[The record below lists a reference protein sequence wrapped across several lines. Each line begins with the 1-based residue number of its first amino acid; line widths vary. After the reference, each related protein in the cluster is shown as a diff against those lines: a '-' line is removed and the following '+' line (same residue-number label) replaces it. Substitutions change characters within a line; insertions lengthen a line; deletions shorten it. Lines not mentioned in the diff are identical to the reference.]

1 MQRLQ
6 DRGVPISERDDVRP
20 GASTPDW
27 EAIHVFLEVAR
38 QGSFRSASDHLGQS
52 INALRRRIAELEQ
65 QLGVTL
71 LTRHVDGVRTTAEGA
86 EILESARKMEL
97 ASFGL
102 IRARDRASPALEGEL
117 KIAVTEGLGTFWLA
131 PRLIEFQR
139 KHPKLL
145 VDLNCAMRSA
155 DVLRLQADAAVQLAK
170 PENPDVKMV
179 KLGQLHSMPF
189 AAPSY
194 VATYGA
200 PKSLQELFQ
209 HRVVLQVAEQT
220 LMQDLYNRVAPGVPQ
235 VGFVAMRTNVSS
247 AHYWSVA
254 KGAGIGWLPT
264 YSYPIGGRVVPLDID
279 PQLRFSFPI
288 WLTYHADAARIP
300 RVRRMIDWIIDSF
313 DSRKFPWFK
322 DEFVHPNDL
331 PSDYAGTPVANLF
344 EGFFGGK
351 RDAEP
356 ALAVSGRTR

>member
-6 DRGVPISERDDVRP
+6 QRGVPISERDDARR

-27 EAIHVFLEVAR
+27 EAIHVFLEVVR

-86 EILESARKMEL
+86 EILEAARTMES

-102 IRARDRASPALEGEL
+102 IRARDRSTPALAGEL
-117 KIAVTEGLGTFWLA
+117 KLAVTEGLGTFWLA

-139 KHPKLL
+139 KHPQLL
-145 VDLNCAMRSA
+145 VDLNCAMQSA
-155 DVLRLQADAAVQLAK
+155 DVLRLQADAAIQLTK
-170 PENPDVKMV
+170 PENPDVKRV
-179 KLGQLHSMPF
+179 KLGRLHSMPF

-194 VATYGA
+194 IATYGA
-200 PKSLQELFQ
+200 PTTLEELFQ

-220 LMQDLYNRVAPGVPQ
+220 LMQEIYDRVAPGVPQ
-235 VGFVAMRTNVSS
+235 VGFVAMRNNVSS
-247 AHYWSVA
+247 AHIWAIS
-254 KGAGIGWLPT
+254 KGAGIGWAPT
-264 YSYPIGGRVVPLDID
+264 YVHAIGGRMVPLELD
-279 PQLRFSFPI
+279 LRFAFDI
-288 WLTYHADAARIP
+288 WLTYHPDAARIP
-300 RVRRMIDWIIDSF
+300 RVRRVIDWIIDSF

-331 PSDYAGTPVANLF
+331 PNEYEGAPIINLF
-344 EGFFGGK
+344 EGFLGAK
-351 RDAEP
+351 RDPEP
-356 ALAVSGRTR
+356 AFASSAGRR